1 MLYIYFPKCIFY
13 SEPEGTHFLFPFWL
27 AQWWNRRASPLLI
40 PVMVGKGLAGA
51 AARST
56 VVLIRGDMGLQQTSH
71 QVDVYIRHLGS
82 QGVLQNTANL
92 RLSFH
97 IQGRI

>member
-1 MLYIYFPKCIFY
+1 MY
-13 SEPEGTHFLFPFWL
+13 FLFRT
-27 AQWWNRRASPLLI
+27 QRGPLLIPLPAVPVVEQEGFPSPI
-40 PVMVGKGLAGA
+40 PVMVGMGLAGA
-51 AARST
+51 AALST

-71 QVDVYIRHLGS
+71 QADVDIRHLGS
-82 QGVLQNTANL
+82 QGVLQNTASL